1 MFLPRARRRTAC
13 GLFLKSLTKPPRRG
27 MMKKSNPVPPRE
39 VDVMTREEA
48 MEIIKKENLKYY
60 NLFGQHPVSY
70 THLGKKQA
78 RPAGRA
84 CFLSADAVLGCAF

>member
-1 MFLPRARRRTAC
+1 
-13 GLFLKSLTKPPRRG
+13 

-60 NLFGQHPVSY
+60 NLFGQHLCLSPQVIW
-70 THLGKKQA
+70 KKLENI
-78 RPAGRA
+78 
-84 CFLSADAVLGCAF
+84 F